1 MGVAGSFVEG
11 KIEIVVGA
19 VSCIGPFEAAVDKV
33 VVAKITIEA
42 VVAEITI
49 EEVVST
55 KVEAFAQADHMEAT
69 KQK

>member
-1 MGVAGSFVEG
+1 VGVAGSFVEVVV
-11 KIEIVVGA
+11 EIVVGA
-19 VSCIGPFEAAVDKV
+19 VSCIGPFEAAVNKV
-33 VVAKITIEA
+33 VVAEITTEV

-49 EEVVST
+49 EGVVST